1 MVFYNKK
8 MLINKE
14 AIILKDR
21 KTVFNIVNR
30 VDLYKNFVPYCV
42 DSKIIFEENN
52 EMEAKL
58 NFNLKGLTTS
68 FTTRNKINGNES
80 IEMVLIDG
88 PFKKLDGKWEFKE
101 VDNKTIIFLTI
112 NYEAENKIVEYTVTK
127 SLEKITNYLV
137 SAFVSESMK

>member
-1 MVFYNKK
+1 
-8 MLINKE
+8 MLIKKE
-14 AIILKDR
+14 AIVLKDR

-42 DSKIIFEENN
+42 ESKIIFEGNN

-68 FTTRNKINGNES
+68 FTTRNTIKGNEF
-80 IEMVLIDG
+80 IDMKLVDG
-88 PFKKLDGKWEFKE
+88 PFKKLDGRWEFRE
-101 VDNKTIIFLTI
+101 VDNKTIIFLTV

>member
-8 MLINKE
+8 MLIKKE

-21 KTVFNIVNR
+21 KTVFNIVNS

-42 DSKIIFEENN
+42 DSKIIFEEND

-68 FTTRNKINGNES
+68 FTTRNKINENES

-101 VDNKTIIFLTI
+101 VGSKTIILLTI